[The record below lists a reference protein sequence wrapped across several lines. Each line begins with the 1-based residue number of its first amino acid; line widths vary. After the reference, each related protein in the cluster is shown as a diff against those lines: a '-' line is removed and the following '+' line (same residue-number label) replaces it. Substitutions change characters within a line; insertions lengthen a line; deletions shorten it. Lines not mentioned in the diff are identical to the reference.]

1 MGILAVDDIDTI
13 GKIDLLSDHPIK
25 ENIIDDSLS
34 RLFDLSYISKN
45 HDEDSNWIESIRSKV
60 GSCIEKYNSFANRFN
75 KSIANKVYANQALYR
90 WYNTFSYKSNYE
102 TKYYESIESIESINK
117 CDCEKTSSNN
127 GLLGVDFINLALAM
141 NSNINV
147 RDAMLIAILDC
158 YHEWYD
164 YDSLCAVAF
173 ESHTKSVSEYLH
185 KCLEDKFIRYTHKPD
200 MLMVSNVIDTLTA
213 MAYIM
218 RDAREFTT
226 HIYALIAYLSW
237 WFRFGNL
244 EYYTNLALSVCS
256 DCSMARIVQSAYRNG
271 VEAPWLKEYDKDK
284 GLCLTSRI

>member
-75 KSIANKVYANQALYR
+75 KSIANKVYANQALHR

-117 CDCEKTSSNN
+117 CDGEKR
-127 GLLGVDFINLALAM
+127 V
-141 NSNINV
+141 
-147 RDAMLIAILDC
+147 
-158 YHEWYD
+158 
-164 YDSLCAVAF
+164 
-173 ESHTKSVSEYLH
+173 
-185 KCLEDKFIRYTHKPD
+185 
-200 MLMVSNVIDTLTA
+200 
-213 MAYIM
+213 
-218 RDAREFTT
+218 
-226 HIYALIAYLSW
+226 
-237 WFRFGNL
+237 
-244 EYYTNLALSVCS
+244 
-256 DCSMARIVQSAYRNG
+256 
-271 VEAPWLKEYDKDK
+271 
-284 GLCLTSRI
+284 